1 MAKEKTNP
9 LYLVQEEPLE
19 LGLDGVE
26 EGAAQQV
33 RRHRQVMLNQAQRE
47 HPTRL
52 EEPPTTGANRGGSR
66 RSGVR
71 RTKDWRRHRRAPGPV
86 VGCSQRGTTGY
97 GEQAQVDPRVEE
109 AASQRRRDGRDA
121 LMTARGIGF
130 FTGILNGL
138 IGLGMGPVVYTLYG
152 PPTSVTLSPTRH

>member
-47 HPTRL
+47 HP
-52 EEPPTTGANRGGSR
+52 
-66 RSGVR
+66 SGLR
-71 RTKDWRRHRRAPGPV
+71 
-86 VGCSQRGTTGY
+86 
-97 GEQAQVDPRVEE
+97 
-109 AASQRRRDGRDA
+109 
-121 LMTARGIGF
+121 I
-130 FTGILNGL
+130 
-138 IGLGMGPVVYTLYG
+138 
-152 PPTSVTLSPTRH
+152 